1 MLTRNLKRALLD
13 SQWPVPPTFL
23 LPWAASLTTV
33 SHTTEASN
41 IPPPLINAAQHVP
54 TTDRSSMSQ
63 ATVGSPS
70 AAAPATSPPP
80 KPFKVSPPALSP
92 TVRDLLPVLAAQGPH
107 FITAHLYDR
116 PYLLTQGDTL
126 RLPFHMKG
134 VEPGDILRLNC
145 ASNLGSRDY
154 TLKPS
159 APPPKLRSPTTRTVN
174 TVDPTISSSGT
185 LGTTSMSM
193 PEAGTEISPTSQ
205 SSTPTIMAPHF
216 IPHIAKGKVA
226 YLDERLYVC
235 RAVVMGVESEP
246 LRVKEKTKRRNR
258 KVKRVKSKQ
267 RHTVLRIKEVRV
279 RGVEEIEGGFEE

>member
-1 MLTRNLKRALLD
+1 MLTRNLKRVLLD
-13 SQWPVPPTFL
+13 SQWSIPPTFL

-33 SHTTEASN
+33 SHATEANN
-41 IPPPLINAAQHVP
+41 IPPTLVNAAQHVSTP
-54 TTDRSSMSQ
+54 RKS
-63 ATVGSPS
+63 ASPR
-70 AAAPATSPPP
+70 PAKTSVTPPP
-80 KPFKVSPPALSP
+80 PPTPELPPSHTTIPPTALSD
-92 TVRDLLPVLAAQGPH
+92 TVRQLLPILQAQGPH

-116 PYLLTQGDTL
+116 PYLLTQGDTV

-159 APPPKLRSPTTRTVN
+159 AASPKLKSATTMTITAQDPTTAGQLESHSAMM
-174 TVDPTISSSGT
+174 PE
-185 LGTTSMSM
+185 LGTETAS
-193 PEAGTEISPTSQ
+193 ATATGSQ
-205 SSTPTIMAPHF
+205 MLAPHF

-246 LRVKEKTKRRNR
+246 MQTKEKTKRRQR
-258 KVKRVKSKQ
+258 KVKTVKSKH
-267 RHTVLRIKEVRV
+267 RHTILRIKEVRV
-279 RGVEEIEGGFEE
+279 RGLEEIESGVELE